1 MAVTKRSR
9 ASARAPRRSAA
20 PSHACCPDA
29 SDLVVL
35 AMANPMFEGG
45 TTRGL
50 RRFRSDGASISSEY
64 VEPYGYVIPK
74 GKCFV
79 VTDLSYYSGFTQPMA
94 TGSLTKLTLGI
105 VKVSASGWR
114 QSTVFVTSPEFSNN
128 KMIGSNVTMETGF
141 TVRHGHY
148 LSVTL
153 PGHGDLVSTELFVYG
168 YLKPL

>member
-1 MAVTKRSR
+1 LSHGSDEALTSVRQ
-9 ASARAPRRSAA
+9 SAA
-20 PSHACCPDA
+20 PVSGAFARLLPRRQRPRSAGDGESH
-29 SDLVVL
+29 V
-35 AMANPMFEGG
+35 
-45 TTRGL
+45 GL

-79 VTDLSYYSGFTQPMA
+79 VTDLSYYSGFTQPLA
-94 TGSLTKLTLGI
+94 PGSLTKLTLGI